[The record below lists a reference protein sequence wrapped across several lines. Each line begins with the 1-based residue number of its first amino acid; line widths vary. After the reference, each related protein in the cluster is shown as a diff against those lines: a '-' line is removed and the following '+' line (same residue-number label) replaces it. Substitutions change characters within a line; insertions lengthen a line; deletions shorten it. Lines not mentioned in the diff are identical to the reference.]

1 MLDSKNRGS
10 DQSNII
16 CDKRN
21 CEHLEKLMDIYFSM
35 SHLKRLVVILK
46 SFLCANINHN
56 HISSLKSVQTFR
68 EGTYKDIKIQIVRI
82 F

>member
-35 SHLKRLVVILK
+35 SHLKRLVVNLK
-46 SFLCANINHN
+46 SFF
-56 HISSLKSVQTFR
+56 S
-68 EGTYKDIKIQIVRI
+68 QI
-82 F
+82 